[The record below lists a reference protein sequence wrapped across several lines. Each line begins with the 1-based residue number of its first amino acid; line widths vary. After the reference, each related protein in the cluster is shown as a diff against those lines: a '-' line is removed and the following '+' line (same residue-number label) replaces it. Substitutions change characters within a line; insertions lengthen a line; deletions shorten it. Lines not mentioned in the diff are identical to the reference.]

1 MFASQRKVSYVLE
14 MSIVLC
20 INFSLNTVNHKN
32 ICTSLFVRT
41 TDIVFRKNFK
51 ILVDDDSRWY
61 KFESFHVRNSQ
72 LQKDGIV

>member
-51 ILVDDDSRWY
+51 ILVDDDSR
-61 KFESFHVRNSQ
+61 
-72 LQKDGIV
+72 